1 MNTKEY
7 DSLIIFNPNCGTFNG
22 KQLLDTFTNKYM
34 KQGVYKIICT
44 NYESDLDSI
53 NDEFNDYQNII
64 IVGGDGTVF
73 SVIQKILCKDI
84 AIGVLP
90 TGSGNGLSNSLLY
103 NRGIE
108 LTDINYIKHLN
119 NSITN
124 NSTQLIDT
132 MTVRLLNSNITMNS
146 FLFISCGIF
155 SNIDLNTEWLR
166 KLGDFRFILGAIY
179 ELIKYLF
186 FGNTIKGKLEYM
198 DENNNLKIIEE
209 GEFAFFMANNL
220 SHTSKTSITSPLSK
234 PDDGYIY
241 LSYLKE
247 PTNTWNL
254 LMVLLGLED
263 GTFISRLKYRKTK
276 WFNFIPE
283 NGTYD
288 IDGEKYLIEPIEVSI
303 NPKSLKILN

>member
-22 KQLLDTFTNKYM
+22 KYLLDTFTKKFM
-34 KQGVYKIICT
+34 KQGFYKTICT
-44 NYESDLDSI
+44 SNESDLNTI
-53 NDEFNDYQNII
+53 IKEFNDYQNII

-84 AIGVLP
+84 TIGILP

-103 NRGIE
+103 SKNIE
-108 LTDINYIKHLN
+108 LTDENYVKHLN
-119 NSITN
+119 NSIVN

-132 MTVRLLNSNITMNS
+132 MKIKLLNSKSTINS

-179 ELIKYLF
+179 EILKYLF
-186 FGNTIKGKLEYM
+186 FGNTIKGTLEYM

-209 GEFAFFMANNL
+209 GNFAFFMANNL

-263 GTFISRLKYRKTK
+263 GTFISKLKYKKTK
-276 WFNFIPE
+276 WFKFVPE

-288 IDGEKYLIEPIEVSI
+288 VDGEKYNIEPIEVSI
-303 NPKSLKILN
+303 NHKSLRVLN

>member
-1 MNTKEY
+1 MELEESCNLIIVNPKSGNYNTKKILDKFYKKYPTDELFKLIESNNQDDINEIIKGLEY
-7 DSLIIFNPNCGTFNG
+7 
-22 KQLLDTFTNKYM
+22 
-34 KQGVYKIICT
+34 YK
-44 NYESDLDSI
+44 
-53 NDEFNDYQNII
+53 NII

-73 SVIQKILCKDI
+73 SLIQKKLCNHINIGILP
-84 AIGVLP
+84 A
-90 TGSGNGLSNSLLY
+90 GSGNGLSNSLLY
-103 NRGIE
+103 NKSLKLDE
-108 LTDINYIKHLN
+108 DLSIKHINECIL
-119 NSITN
+119 N

-132 MTVRLLNSNITMNS
+132 MTIKMLNSNFTINS
-146 FLFISCGIF
+146 FLFVSCGIF

-166 KLGDFRFILGAIY
+166 ILGDLRFILGAFY
-179 ELIKYLF
+179 ELLKYLF
-186 FGNTIKGKLEYM
+186 FGNSIKGKLEYM

-247 PTNTWNL
+247 PTNTWTL

-263 GTFISRLKYRKTK
+263 GSFVSRLKYRKTK
-276 WFNFIPE
+276 WFSFIPE
-283 NGTYD
+283 NGVYD

-303 NPKSLKILN
+303 NPKSLRVLN